1 MFRSVHLPVCLLFA
15 ALSAFAQRSI
25 PVENEF
31 VRVVSVVD
39 PHVTRPGALH
49 VHEQNRVMIYLDAAD
64 INIRHEDGKG
74 EPLKDE
80 DQHWK
85 AGDVAW
91 SPASGRHTSEHVS
104 EKASR
109 IVEIELRKPG
119 AGGQAASSTG
129 AIIDNSQVR
138 VYKSAIAPP
147 VGSNYVAVNIS
158 TAETVWNRMPSGSG
172 PVVITLL
179 KQPR

>member
-1 MFRSVHLPVCLLFA
+1 MFSSGRLPVCLLLA
-15 ALSAFAQRSI
+15 GLSALAQRSI

-39 PHVTRPGALH
+39 QHVTKPGAMH
-49 VHEQNRVMIYLDAAD
+49 VHEQNRVMLYLDDAD

-74 EPLKDE
+74 A
-80 DQHWK
+80 DQNWK

-104 EKASR
+104 EKATR
-109 IVEIELRKPG
+109 IVEIELLKPG
-119 AGGQAASSTG
+119 NGGGSGPAKG